1 MAYISFRHH
10 LGLKF
15 VSIAL
20 AALLWVAVSGEQT
33 VERSLRVPLEFTNLP
48 AQLEVVGD
56 APAVVDVRVRGSSG
70 ALNRI
75 AAGELVAVLDLRSAR
90 AGQRLFHLGGDDVRT
105 PFGVDVVQ
113 VNPSTVSMA
122 FEPSGSKIVP
132 VVPTVEG
139 EPADGFV
146 VGTVTAEPSTVEVL
160 GPVSVLSKLTQAI
173 TEPVAV
179 TGASA
184 PLTETVNIGIAD
196 SAVRLRT
203 PQMARVGVV
212 VAPAPVEWSV
222 GGIAVK
228 PRHAEGRIQVV
239 PARVTAWVRGPR
251 EAMTSDGGIESRAN
265 RFAISN
271 AFRQPHVKL
280 SDIVTRVGRDPFRNP
295 AVFAWY
301 GQLGEFPLITSSP
314 SHIQFLPLHRGS

>member
-20 AALLWVAVSGEQT
+20 AALLWIAVSGEQT
-33 VERSLRVPLEFTNLP
+33 VERSLRIPLEFTNLP
-48 AQLEVVGD
+48 SQLEMVGE
-56 APAVVDVRVRGSSG
+56 PPTVVDVRVRGSSG

-90 AGQRLFHLGGDDVRT
+90 AGQRLFHLAGEDVRT

-122 FEPSGSKIVP
+122 FEPSGSKMVP

-173 TEPVAV
+173 TEPVTV
-179 TGASA
+179 IGASA
-184 PLTETVNIGIAD
+184 PVTETVNIGVVD
-196 SAVRLRT
+196 TSLRLRT
-203 PQMARVGVV
+203 PQTARVAVV

-222 GGIAVK
+222 GDIAVK
-228 PRHAEGRIQVV
+228 PRNAKGRVQVV
-239 PARVTAWVRGPR
+239 PTRVTAWVRGPR
-251 EAMTSDGGIESRAN
+251 EAMTGDGGMFDASVDVEGLKPGE
-265 RFAISN
+265 F
-271 AFRQPHVKL
+271 QVP
-280 SDIVTRVGRDPFRNP
+280 VTVVAPARVGVIR
-295 AVFAWY
+295 
-301 GQLGEFPLITSSP
+301 LEP
-314 SHIQFLPLHRGS
+314 SEVKVRIR

>member
-1 MAYISFRHH
+1 MPYIGFRHH

-20 AALLWVAVSGEQT
+20 AALLWVAVAGEQT
-33 VERSLRVPLEFTNLP
+33 VERSLRIPLEFTNLP
-48 AQLEVVGD
+48 SQLEMVGE
-56 APAVVDVRVRGSSG
+56 PPTLVDVRVRGSSG

-113 VNPSTVSMA
+113 VNPSTVSMT
-122 FEPSGSKIVP
+122 FEPSGSKTVP

-160 GPVSVLSKLTQAI
+160 GPVSVLSRMTQAI

-179 TGASA
+179 AGASA
-184 PLTETVNIGIAD
+184 PVTETVNIGVTET
-196 SAVRLRT
+196 SARLRT
-203 PQMARVGVV
+203 PQMARVAVV

-222 GGIAVK
+222 GDIPVRLRNSA
-228 PRHAEGRIQVV
+228 GRVQVV
-239 PARVTAWVRGPR
+239 PAHVTAWVRGPR
-251 EAMTSDGGIESRAN
+251 EAMTSDGGMFDASVDVEGLKTGE
-265 RFAISN
+265 F
-271 AFRQPHVKL
+271 QLP
-280 SDIVTRVGRDPFRNP
+280 VTVVAPARVGVIR
-295 AVFAWY
+295 
-301 GQLGEFPLITSSP
+301 LEP
-314 SHIQFLPLHRGS
+314 SQVTVRIR

>member
-20 AALLWVAVSGEQT
+20 AALLWVAVAGEQT
-33 VERSLRVPLEFTNLP
+33 VERSLRIPMEFTNLP

-56 APAVVDVRVRGSSG
+56 APTVVDVRVRGSSG

-90 AGQRLFHLGGDDVRT
+90 AGQRLFHVDGDDVRT

-132 VVPTVEG
+132 VVPTVDG

-173 TEPVAV
+173 TEPVTV
-179 TGASA
+179 IGASA
-184 PLTETVNIGIAD
+184 SLTETVNIGVAD
-196 SAVRLRT
+196 TSVRLRT
-203 PQMARVGVV
+203 PQTARVAVV

-222 GGIAVK
+222 GNIAVK
-228 PRHAEGRIQVV
+228 PRHAAGRVQVV

-251 EAMTSDGGIESRAN
+251 EAMTSDGGMFDATVDVEGLKTGDFQLPVNVVAP
-265 RFAISN
+265 A
-271 AFRQPHVKL
+271 
-280 SDIVTRVGRDPFRNP
+280 RVGVVRLEP
-295 AVFAWY
+295 AEVKVR
-301 GQLGEFPLITSSP
+301 I
-314 SHIQFLPLHRGS
+314 R